1 MAIPSVESAVA
12 MYVANVAVLWTATRM
27 VAPPESR
34 PSVWR
39 CLGAAVL
46 MTFFGNASNKFLY
59 PFIGPWDILV
69 KLVMFVLAAMA
80 VFKLAWW
87 RSSLLALIFYAGLL
101 AEAFFWLESQ

>member
-1 MAIPSVESAVA
+1 MTLRLVEIAVV
-12 MYVANVAVLWTATRM
+12 MYVVNVALLWMAARM
-27 VAPPESR
+27 IAPAESR

-69 KLVMFVLAAMA
+69 KLVLYVLAAMA
-80 VFKLAWW
+80 VLKLAWW

-101 AEAFFWLESQ
+101 AEAFFWLEIQ